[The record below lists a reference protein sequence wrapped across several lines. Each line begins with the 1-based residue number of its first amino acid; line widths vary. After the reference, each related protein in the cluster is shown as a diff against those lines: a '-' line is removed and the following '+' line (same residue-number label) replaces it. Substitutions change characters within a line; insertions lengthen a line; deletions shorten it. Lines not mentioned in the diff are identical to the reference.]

1 MVIGFCSK
9 EPGGPIWHRTTL
21 DERLIFKMAKKN
33 PHLPSSIHFI
43 MQAPQ
48 SITQKFV
55 DVCLAVVLN
64 YAEL

>member
-1 MVIGFCSK
+1 MNALFLK
-9 EPGGPIWHRTTL
+9 WQ
-21 DERLIFKMAKKN
+21 KKN